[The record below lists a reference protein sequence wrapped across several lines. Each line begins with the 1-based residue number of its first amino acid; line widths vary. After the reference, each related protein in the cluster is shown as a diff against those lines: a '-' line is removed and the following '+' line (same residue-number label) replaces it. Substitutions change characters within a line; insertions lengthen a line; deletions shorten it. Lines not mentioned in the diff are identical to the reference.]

1 MWEGTNRI
9 NFQKKPVYREN
20 DMSYVGQ
27 MAACLTGL
35 KTPESKLICVRGN
48 KSYRSSFFLTSLS
61 SNLYKRHWSFRDDF
75 MKQNVQKEKSKA
87 RDVKGK
93 GTRIRNTFTREVL

>member
-1 MWEGTNRI
+1 MTCHALA
-9 NFQKKPVYREN
+9 KK
-20 DMSYVGQ
+20 
-27 MAACLTGL
+27 AACLTSL